1 MNIAIIGSGYV
12 GLSNAVLLAQ
22 NHSVI
27 VLDIIYEK
35 IDFLN
40 RFESSIDYDEIKDF
54 LKKKI
59 SILQFN
65 I

>member
-12 GLSNAVLLAQ
+12 GQSNAVLLAQ

-27 VLDIIYEK
+27 VLDIISEK
-35 IDFLN
+35 IDLLN

-59 SILQFN
+59 SIL
-65 I
+65 